1 MIIAGAGGAAHL
13 PGMVAALTPLP
24 VVGVPV
30 KSAGAHLDG
39 LDALLSIV
47 QVESH
52 PSSILKSQSWVPDS
66 SPDAWT
72 PKVSGMPELSREGQA
87 CERAVQLPALA
98 NLG

>member
-1 MIIAGAGGAAHL
+1 
-13 PGMVAALTPLP
+13 MVAALTPLP

-30 KSAGAHLDG
+30 KPAGAHLDG

-52 PSSILKSQSWVPDS
+52 PSAILKSQSWVPDS

-72 PKVSGMPELSREGQA
+72 PKASMPEFSEKVRPVSKLCNYQHW
-87 CERAVQLPALA
+87 QT
-98 NLG
+98 LGD